1 VRIVGA
7 GLSTV
12 HGMLND
18 KIMNIESL
26 KLYIQST
33 GHFNM
38 HVEDV
43 LNQSLLLVNTSCFKN
58 KLNVCRKILKIF
70 NIVKDE
76 IDNNDTIL
84 VDKVININRNLKK
97 KNKKTIYTE
106 KNKIIKIINGNT
118 FKCLVQ
124 FQQSLYVK

>member
-1 VRIVGA
+1 MRIVGA

-12 HGMLND
+12 IGMLND

-26 KLYIQST
+26 KLCIQST

-38 HVEDV
+38 QVENV

-58 KLNVCRKILKIF
+58 KLKVDRKILKIS

-76 IDNNDTIL
+76 IDNNETSL
-84 VDKVININRNLKK
+84 VDKVINLNGNLKK
-97 KNKKTIYTE
+97 KKTKKQFTQ
-106 KNKIIKIINGNT
+106 KKIKSSKLLMVTDSNVSYN
-118 FKCLVQ
+118 FN
-124 FQQSLYVK
+124 SLCM